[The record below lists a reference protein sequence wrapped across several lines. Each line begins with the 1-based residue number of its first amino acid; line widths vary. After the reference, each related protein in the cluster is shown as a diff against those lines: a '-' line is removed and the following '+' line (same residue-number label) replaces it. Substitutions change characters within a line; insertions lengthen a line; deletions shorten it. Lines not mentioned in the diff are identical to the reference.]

1 MRITSHSGE
10 GIKSC
15 IGTWSKQGARLLLFA
30 TAGVFCHAQRANDG
44 PIIISTDHFQLV
56 IERKQFFLQPIS
68 PAKTQRITI
77 PRTWLISLQD
87 EKDEE
92 EQTVSSIRF
101 DHHVASF
108 PIGNGEI
115 GILLSSYDMMTEGSM
130 QAGAGRDVFL
140 IYEPAAE
147 TLRPG
152 HVDLGVTK
160 ERAFAE
166 GCWHAQM
173 VHFIVSDV
181 NHDGYA
187 DIGTIKEEIR
197 CPEGQEMWEGD
208 SYEQHPLH
216 WYLFSKNGWKREEDD
231 SGWPDS
237 YVEIPLIGIETSPVD
252 FVAQVLWRSADPS
265 SWKSPPRYVPTY
277 RKKLIADEL
286 GRKSGS
292 SLKQEKRK

>member
-1 MRITSHSGE
+1 MMHWQNLGPTPL
-10 GIKSC
+10 
-15 IGTWSKQGARLLLFA
+15 WSKQGARLLLLA
-30 TAGVFCHAQRANDG
+30 AIACVFCIAQRANNG
-44 PIIISTDHFQLV
+44 PIIISTDRFQLV
-56 IERKQFFLQPIS
+56 IEGKRIFLQS
-68 PAKTQRITI
+68 VSAVKTQRIAI
-77 PRTWLISLQD
+77 PRAWLISPQE

-92 EQTVSSIRF
+92 EQTVSSTRF
-101 DHHVASF
+101 DHHVACF

-140 IYEPAAE
+140 IYDPAAGK
-147 TLRPG
+147 LRPG

-160 ERAFAE
+160 ERVFSE
-166 GCWHAQM
+166 GCWHARM

-181 NHDGYA
+181 NQDGYA

-208 SYEQHPLH
+208 FYEQHPLH
-216 WYLFSKNGWKREEDD
+216 WYLFSKDGWKQEEDD

-252 FVAQVLWRSADPS
+252 FVAQVLWKGADPS

-277 RKKLIADEL
+277 RKKLIANEL
-286 GRKSGS
+286 RRKSAP
-292 SLKQEKRK
+292 SLKPEKRK